1 MLICLFLIIKLCEFF
16 TQIYLLVDKIY
27 IFANMNDTRSEIL
40 RLGEEFIRTKGY
52 NAFSYADIAEIIKIR
67 KATIH
72 YYFPTKA
79 DLGTEIIKN
88 TIQNFHN
95 AVNNWEQYPYEI
107 QLKHWILLYA
117 DSRKKNW
124 VCITGALSPVFDTL
138 PTKMQVQLQI
148 LVNDIFNWLEEV
160 LSKGKEAGVFHF
172 NESPQLKAHII
183 QSLLLAS
190 LLLDKVVAKDIYEE
204 MKSHILGI

>member
-1 MLICLFLIIKLCEFF
+1 MNNTPYFKGKNFLKDFKF
-16 TQIYLLVDKIY
+16 RKTALLWW
-27 IFANMNDTRSEIL
+27 
-40 RLGEEFIRTKGY
+40 
-52 NAFSYADIAEIIKIR
+52 FSINLYTTLVNYSKP
-67 KATIH
+67 KH

-95 AVNNWEQYPYEI
+95 AVNNWKQYPYEI

-204 MKSHILGI
+204 MKSHILGN